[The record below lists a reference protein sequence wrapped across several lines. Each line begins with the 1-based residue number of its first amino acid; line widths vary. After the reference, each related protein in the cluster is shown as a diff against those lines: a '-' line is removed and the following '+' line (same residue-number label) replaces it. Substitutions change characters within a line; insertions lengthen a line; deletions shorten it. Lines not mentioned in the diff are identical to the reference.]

1 MTPGFLVALQGPPFP
16 PDFVLPP
23 GVVDIVQSFFFMVA
37 LIALGVP
44 IIRAI
49 SRRWERSGSVP
60 TLPPDVTHRLERI
73 EQAVEAVAI
82 EVERMAEAQ
91 RFTAKLMAEQRSLAP
106 GEAAGGDSKGLARE
120 AEMRRPDRGR

>member
-1 MTPGFLVALQGPPFP
+1 MTSGVLALSQFPPPGF
-16 PDFVLPP
+16 DLPH
-23 GVVDIVQSFFFMVA
+23 GVVEIAQSFFFMVG

-49 SRRWERSGSVP
+49 SRRWERGSSVP
-60 TLPPDVTHRLERI
+60 TLPPDLTHRLERI

-106 GEAAGGDSKGLARE
+106 GGSTNADAKAIAP
-120 AEMRRPDRGR
+120 AEVRRPDRGR

>member
-1 MTPGFLVALQGPPFP
+1 MTPRLLMVAQSPFP
-16 PDFVLPP
+16 PDFILPQ
-23 GVVDIVQSFFFMVA
+23 GVVDIVQSFFLTVG

-49 SRRWERSGSVP
+49 SRRWETGSSVP
-60 TLPPDVTHRLERI
+60 TLPSDLTHRLERI

-91 RFTAKLMAEQRSLAP
+91 RFTAKLMVEQRSLPP
-106 GEAAGGDSKGLARE
+106 GEPAASDSKPRARE
-120 AEMRRPDRGR
+120 AELRPPERGR

>member
-1 MTPGFLVALQGPPFP
+1 MTAAALALTQFPPGF
-16 PDFVLPP
+16 DLPH
-23 GVVDIVQSFFFMVA
+23 GVVEIAQSFFFMVGM
-37 LIALGVP
+37 IALGVP

-49 SRRWERSGSVP
+49 SRRWERGSSTP
-60 TLPPDVTHRLERI
+60 TLPPDLTHRLERI

-106 GEAAGGDSKGLARE
+106 GEPANADARPMAP
-120 AEMRRPDRGR
+120 AEVRRPDRGR

>member
-1 MTPGFLVALQGPPFP
+1 MTSGLLAVTQFPPPGF
-16 PDFVLPP
+16 DLPN
-23 GVVDIVQSFFFMVA
+23 GVVEIAQSFFLMVG

-49 SRRWERSGSVP
+49 SRRWERGGSVP
-60 TLPPDVTHRLERI
+60 TLPPDLTHRLERI

-91 RFTAKLMAEQRSLAP
+91 RFTAKLMVEQRSLAT
-106 GEAAGGDSKGLARE
+106 GEPANADAKAMAP
-120 AEMRRPDRGR
+120 AEPRRPDRGR

>member
-1 MTPGFLVALQGPPFP
+1 MIARHLVAALIQGPPDSFIP
-16 PDFVLPP
+16 Q
-23 GVVDIVQSFFFMVA
+23 GVVDIVQSFFLTIG

-49 SRRWERSGSVP
+49 SRRWERGSSVP
-60 TLPPDVTHRLERI
+60 TLPPDLTHRLERI

-91 RFTAKLMAEQRSLAP
+91 RFTAKLMAEQRSLPP
-106 GEAAGGDSKGLARE
+106 GEPAAAVSKATARE
-120 AEMRRPDRGR
+120 SELRPPERGR